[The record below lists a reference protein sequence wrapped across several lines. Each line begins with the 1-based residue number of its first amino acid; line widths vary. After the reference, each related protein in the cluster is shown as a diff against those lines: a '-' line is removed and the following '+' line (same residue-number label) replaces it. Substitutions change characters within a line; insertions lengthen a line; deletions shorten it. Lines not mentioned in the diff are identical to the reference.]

1 MYRKT
6 MMIQKNH
13 DDNDNRLLIRK
24 LKKMEDNFNAERKTV
39 PRIANKNLSKMK
51 A

>member
-24 LKKMEDNFNAERKTV
+24 LKKMEDNFNVLKEK
-39 PRIANKNLSKMK
+39 PFLEF
-51 A
+51 